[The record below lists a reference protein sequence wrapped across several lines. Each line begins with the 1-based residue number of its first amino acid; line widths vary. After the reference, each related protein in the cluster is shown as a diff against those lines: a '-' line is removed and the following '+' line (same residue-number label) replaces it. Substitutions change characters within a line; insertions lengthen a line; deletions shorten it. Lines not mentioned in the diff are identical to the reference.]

1 MRICNWIKENVHID
15 LPARMRN
22 PWFWVGVGSVALTA
36 IGVDP
41 MTFTSWGAVWD
52 GIKSVASNP
61 VQLTTMCLA
70 ILSVFVDPSTS
81 GITDKKIPLSQI
93 AEVSNDNK

>member
-1 MRICNWIKENVHID
+1 MKIWDWIKDNIHID
-15 LPARMRN
+15 LRARMHN

-36 IGVDP
+36 IGVEP

-52 GIKSVASNP
+52 GIKSFASTP
-61 VQLTTMCLA
+61 VHLTTMCLA

-81 GITDKKIPLSQI
+81 RITDKKISLSQI
-93 AEVSNDNK
+93 TEVSNDNK